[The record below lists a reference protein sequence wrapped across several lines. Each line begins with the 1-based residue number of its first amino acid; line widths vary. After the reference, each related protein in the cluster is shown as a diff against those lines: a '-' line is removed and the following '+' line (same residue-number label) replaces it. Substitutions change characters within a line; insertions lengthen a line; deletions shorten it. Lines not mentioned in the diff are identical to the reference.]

1 MQIITDRAADITRGQ
16 VDADVSVHFVPLRIE
31 LEGKS
36 FLSGVDIQPE
46 EFYEMLGK
54 TEAFPTTS
62 QPSAGDFV
70 NLYRQLAKNDPDIL
84 SIHVS
89 SGLSGTIDSA
99 RTAAQMVPEAN
110 VTIYDTLTLSCPMG
124 WQVEAA
130 VQGIKAGWPMKNII
144 QRMEAI
150 GQQATGMFTLPILK
164 YLIHGGRISHMKG
177 LVASL
182 LNIKP
187 IIVVDK
193 ISGKYV
199 QASQEVTF
207 KRAIHKMVELIS
219 HSFPEGSA
227 LRVQL
232 LHGNNP
238 EGLET
243 LRQRLDD
250 LFRCNYLQTMAIA
263 PALGAHTGPG
273 LVGLSFGPA
282 SLWD

>member
-1 MQIITDRAADITRGQ
+1 MQIVTDRAADIALGQ
-16 VDADVSVHFVPLRIE
+16 IKDIEIHYVPLRIE
-31 LEGKS
+31 LDGKS
-36 FLSGVDIQPE
+36 YRSGIDIQSE
-46 EFYEMLGK
+46 EFYELISN

-62 QPSAGDFV
+62 QPSAGDFAE
-70 NLYRQLAKNDPDIL
+70 LYRQLAKSDPDIL

-110 VTIYDTLTLSCPMG
+110 VTIFDSLTLSCPLG

-130 VQGIKAGWPMKNII
+130 AEGINAGWPLTNII

-150 GQQATGMFTLPILK
+150 KVQASGMFTLPTLK
-164 YLIHGGRISHMKG
+164 YLIHGGRISHIKG
-177 LVASL
+177 LMASL

-207 KRAIHKMVELIS
+207 KRAIHKMAELIS
-219 HSFPEGSA
+219 HTFPEGSA
-227 LRVQL
+227 LRIQL
-232 LHGNNP
+232 LHGNN
-238 EGLET
+238 LEA
-243 LRQRLDD
+243 LEFFRQRLDQ
-250 LFRCNYLQTMAIA
+250 LFHCQYLPTMAIA
-263 PALGAHTGPG
+263 PVLGAHTGPG

-282 SLWD
+282 DLWK